1 MGVQV
6 DDNVRHARE
15 WAESA
20 PFYATFGIAV
30 EEIAPGR
37 SRLRLA
43 VDGRHLNADG
53 IVHGG
58 VLPAFAD
65 AAMGSAAR
73 TLHGERAQLLT
84 AESNIRYLRAVEGG
98 TLAAAA
104 RVVKAGRRIAFLEV
118 DVTDEQG
125 EIVARGGATFVI
137 QMRE

>member
-1 MGVQV
+1 MGREV

-20 PFYATFGIAV
+20 PFYATLGIVV
-30 EEIAPGR
+30 EEVSPGR
-37 SRLRLA
+37 ARLRLR

-58 VLPAFAD
+58 VLPALAD

-73 TLHGERAQLLT
+73 TLHGSAAQMLT
-84 AESNIRYLRAVEGG
+84 VESNMRYLRAVEGG
-98 TLAAAA
+98 AVVAEA
-104 RVVKAGRRIAFLEV
+104 RVVKSGRRVAFIEV
-118 DVTDEQG
+118 DMTDGDG
-125 EIVARGGATFVI
+125 EPLARGGATFVI